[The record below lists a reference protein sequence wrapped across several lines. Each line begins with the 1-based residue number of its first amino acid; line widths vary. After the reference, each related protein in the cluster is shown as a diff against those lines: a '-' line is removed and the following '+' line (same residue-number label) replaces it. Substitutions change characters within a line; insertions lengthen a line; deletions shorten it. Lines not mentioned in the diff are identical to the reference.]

1 MREITSRQMV
11 RDARQQ
17 PVPACNR
24 AAGPGASAAKLR
36 SQGSQSSMGSHGSNG
51 SQGSMGSMEPGSDA
65 RARPEPRRMIRS
77 RGLAYRYPTG
87 AELRFPDVNV
97 PQGGVLLLQ
106 GPSGCGKSTWLAL
119 AAGLLRPSR
128 GEITVA
134 DQNLAELRQ
143 IGTDAWRARTIGF
156 LPQKLYLSEALTV
169 VGNLALA
176 QWAAG
181 VPDDP
186 QVIAQAMQALDLGE
200 LGARRPSQLSGG
212 QAQRVALARAV
223 LLAPRVILADEP
235 TASLDDIAADGA
247 LQLLEGTARRL
258 HATLVIATHDGRVAA
273 GLPQAMVCRIADLY
287 APALHNA
294 P

>member
-1 MREITSRQMV
+1 
-11 RDARQQ
+11 
-17 PVPACNR
+17 
-24 AAGPGASAAKLR
+24 
-36 SQGSQSSMGSHGSNG
+36 
-51 SQGSMGSMEPGSDA
+51 
-65 RARPEPRRMIRS
+65 MIRS
-77 RGLAYRYPTG
+77 RGLAYRYPG
-87 AELRFPDVNV
+87 AVELRFPDVSV

-106 GPSGCGKSTWLAL
+106 GPSGSGKSTWLAL
-119 AAGLLRPSR
+119 AAGLLRPAR

-134 DQNLAELRQ
+134 SQHLAELRQ

-156 LPQKLYLSEALTV
+156 LPQKLHLSEALTV

-186 QVIAQAMQALDLGE
+186 QAITLAVQALGLGD

-235 TASLDDIAADGA
+235 TASLDDSAAHGA

-273 GLPQAMVCRIADLY
+273 GLPQALLCRIADQS
-287 APALHNA
+287 APAMQSA

>member
-1 MREITSRQMV
+1 
-11 RDARQQ
+11 
-17 PVPACNR
+17 
-24 AAGPGASAAKLR
+24 
-36 SQGSQSSMGSHGSNG
+36 
-51 SQGSMGSMEPGSDA
+51 
-65 RARPEPRRMIRS
+65 MIRS
-77 RGLAYRYPTG
+77 RGLAYRYPG
-87 AELRFPDVNV
+87 AVELRFPDVSV

-106 GPSGCGKSTWLAL
+106 GPSGSGKSTWLAL
-119 AAGLLRPSR
+119 AAGLLRPAR

-134 DQNLAELRQ
+134 SQHLAELRQ

-156 LPQKLYLSEALTV
+156 LPQKLHLSEALTV

-186 QVIAQAMQALDLGE
+186 QAITQVMQALGLGD

-235 TASLDDIAADGA
+235 TASLDDSAAHGA

-273 GLPQAMVCRIADLY
+273 GLPQALLCRIADQS
-287 APALHNA
+287 APAMQSA